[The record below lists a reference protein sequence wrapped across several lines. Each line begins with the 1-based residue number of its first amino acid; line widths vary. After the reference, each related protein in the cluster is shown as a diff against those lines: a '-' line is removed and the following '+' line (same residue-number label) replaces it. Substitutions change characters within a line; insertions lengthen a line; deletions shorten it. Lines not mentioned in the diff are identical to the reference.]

1 MAICDPLA
9 KAQELEAR
17 AKKKRLDA
25 WSAIKQASPETADWM
40 LQMNKVFGQ
49 HKYINTEIN
58 GTVLLDKGS
67 QDGVRDMTVPKSRG
81 GAGDSNF
88 CD

>member
-25 WSAIKQASPETADWM
+25 WNSIKDLSPETAEWM
-40 LQMNKVFGQ
+40 LHMNKVFGQ

-58 GTVLLDKGS
+58 GTVLLDKGI
-67 QDGVRDMTVPKSRG
+67 QDGVRDMTIRISGRRW
-81 GAGDSNF
+81 
-88 CD
+88 

>member
-25 WSAIKQASPETADWM
+25 WNSIKELSPETADWM
-40 LQMNKVFGQ
+40 LHMNKVFGQ

-58 GTVLLDKGS
+58 GTVLLDKGI
-67 QDGVRDMTVPKSRG
+67 QDGVRDMTVPKARVSW
-81 GAGDSNF
+81 
-88 CD
+88 

>member
-1 MAICDPLA
+1 MATCDPLA

-25 WSAIKQASPETADWM
+25 WNSIKELSPETADWM
-40 LQMNKVFGQ
+40 LHMNKVFGQ

-58 GTVLLDKGS
+58 GTVLLDKGI
-67 QDGVRDMTVPKSRG
+67 QDGVRDMTIRISGKRW
-81 GAGDSNF
+81 
-88 CD
+88 

>member
-1 MAICDPLA
+1 MATCDSLA

-25 WSAIKQASPETADWM
+25 WNSIKELSPETADWM
-40 LQMNKVFGQ
+40 LHMNKVFGQ

-58 GTVLLDKGS
+58 GTVLLDKGI

-81 GAGDSNF
+81 SW
-88 CD
+88 